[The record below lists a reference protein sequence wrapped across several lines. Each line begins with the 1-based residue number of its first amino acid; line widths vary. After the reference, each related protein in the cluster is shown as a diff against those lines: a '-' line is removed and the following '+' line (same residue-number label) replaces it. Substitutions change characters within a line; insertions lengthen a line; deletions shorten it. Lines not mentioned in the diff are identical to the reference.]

1 MIETRQS
8 EIGQLK
14 SVLLK
19 HVSEAFQNDLQIKE
33 QSKSL
38 NYTDQPDLTKANEEY
53 EAFVELLQ
61 SFDVELK
68 FLPMNSKTS
77 LDSIYVRD
85 ASIATNNGMII
96 CNMGKPQRSTETDFQ
111 HRYFQSSNIPVKG
124 VIESPGTIEGGDVAW
139 IDDTTLAVGRGYR
152 TNDAGIEQLRTLL
165 QDEAEVQV
173 YHLPHYKGPSDVFHL
188 MSMFSPIDK
197 DLAVVY
203 SPLMP
208 VPMRE
213 ELLRK
218 GIELVEVPDE
228 EFDSIGCNVLAIA
241 PRECIVVNGNPITK
255 SRLEAAGAIVHV
267 YEGDEITKKGNGG
280 PTCLTR
286 PLVRLI

>member
-1 MIETRQS
+1 MIETHQS
-8 EIGQLK
+8 EFGQLK

-19 HVSEAFQNDLQIKE
+19 HVSEAFHNDLQIKE

-38 NYTDQPDLTKANEEY
+38 NYVDEPDLLKAKEEY
-53 EAFVELLQ
+53 DAFVELLQ
-61 SFDVELK
+61 SFEIELQ
-68 FLPMNSKTS
+68 FLPGNNGTS

-85 ASIATNNGMII
+85 ASIATDNGMIL
-96 CNMGKPQRSTETDFQ
+96 CNMGKPQRSTEPDFQ
-111 HRYFQSSNIPVKG
+111 DKYFQSIGIRVKG
-124 VIESPGTIEGGDVAW
+124 VIESPGMIEGGDVAW

-188 MSMFSPIDK
+188 MSVFSPIDK

-255 SRLEAAGAIVHV
+255 SRLEAAGANVYI

-286 PLVRLI
+286 PLVRLV

>member
-1 MIETRQS
+1 MIETYQS
-8 EIGQLK
+8 EFGQLK

-19 HVSEAFQNDLQIKE
+19 HVSEAFQNELKIKE
-33 QSKSL
+33 QSQSL
-38 NYTDQPDLTKANEEY
+38 NYIGEPDLVKAKEEY

-61 SFDVELK
+61 SFDVGLK
-68 FLPMNSKTS
+68 FLPGNNETS

-85 ASIATNNGMII
+85 ASIATDNGMII
-96 CNMGKPQRSTETDFQ
+96 CNMGKPQRSTETEY
-111 HRYFQSSNIPVKG
+111 HNKYLLSSNIPVRG

-139 IDDTTLAVGRGYR
+139 IDETTLAVGRGYR
-152 TNDAGIEQLRTLL
+152 TNDAGIEQLRTLIP
-165 QDEAEVQV
+165 DEVELLV
-173 YHLPHYKGPSDVFHL
+173 YHLPHYKGPYDVFHL
-188 MSMFSPIDK
+188 MSVYSPVDK

-213 ELLRK
+213 ELLRR
-218 GIELVEVPDE
+218 GVELVEVPDE
-228 EFDSIGCNVLAIA
+228 EFETIGCNVLAVA
-241 PRECIVVNGNPITK
+241 PRECIVVKGNPITK
-255 SRLEAAGAIVHV
+255 SRLEAARANVHV
-267 YEGDEITKKGNGG
+267 YDGDEISKKGNGG

>member
-8 EIGQLK
+8 ESGQLK

-19 HVSEAFQNDLQIKE
+19 HVNEAFQSDLKIKE
-33 QSKSL
+33 QSQSL
-38 NYTDQPDLTKANEEY
+38 NYKNEPDLVKAKEEY
-53 EAFVELLQ
+53 EAFVKLLQ

-68 FLPMNSKTS
+68 FLPGNSETS

-96 CNMGKPQRSTETDFQ
+96 CNMGKPQRSTETKY
-111 HRYFQSSNIPVKG
+111 HNKYFISSNIPVKG
-124 VIESPGTIEGGDVAW
+124 VIKSPGTIEGGDVVW
-139 IDDTTLAVGRGYR
+139 IDETTLAVGRGYR

-165 QDEAEVQV
+165 QDEAELLV

-188 MSMFSPIDK
+188 MSVYSPVDK

-208 VPMRE
+208 IPMRE
-213 ELLRK
+213 ELLRR
-218 GIELVEVPDE
+218 GIELVEVPDK
-228 EFDSIGCNVLAIA
+228 EFESIGCNVLAVA
-241 PRECIVVNGNPITK
+241 PRECIVVKGNPITK
-255 SRLEAAGAIVHV
+255 SRLEDAGANVHV
-267 YEGDEITKKGNGG
+267 YNGDEISKKGNGG

-286 PLVRLI
+286 PLVRMI

>member
-8 EIGQLK
+8 ESGQLK

-19 HVSEAFQNDLQIKE
+19 HVNEAFQSDLKIKE
-33 QSKSL
+33 QSQSL
-38 NYTDQPDLTKANEEY
+38 NYKNEPDLVKAKEEY

-61 SFDVELK
+61 SFNVELK
-68 FLPMNSKTS
+68 FLPGNDETS

-96 CNMGKPQRSTETDFQ
+96 CNMGKPQRSTETEY
-111 HRYFQSSNIPVKG
+111 HNKYFISSNIPVNG
-124 VIESPGTIEGGDVAW
+124 VIKSPGTIEGGDVAW
-139 IDDTTLAVGRGYR
+139 IDETTLAVGRGYR
-152 TNDAGIEQLRTLL
+152 TNDAGIEQLRTLI
-165 QDEAEVQV
+165 QDEAELLV

-188 MSMFSPIDK
+188 MSVSSPVDK

-213 ELLRK
+213 ELLRR

-228 EFDSIGCNVLAIA
+228 EFESIGCNVLTVA

-255 SRLEAAGAIVHV
+255 SRLEAAGANVHV
-267 YEGDEITKKGNGG
+267 YNGDEISKKGNGG

-286 PLVRLI
+286 PLIRLI

>member
-1 MIETRQS
+1 MIETHQS
-8 EIGQLK
+8 EFGRLK

-19 HVSEAFQNDLQIKE
+19 HASDAFRNDLQIKH
-33 QSKSL
+33 QSQML
-38 NYTDQPDLTKANEEY
+38 NYLKEPNLVKAKEEY
-53 EAFVELLQ
+53 EAFIELLK
-61 SFDVELK
+61 SFDVELN
-68 FLPMNSKTS
+68 FLPGNKETS

-85 ASIATNNGMII
+85 ASIATNKGMII
-96 CNMGKPQRSTETDFQ
+96 CNMGKPQRSTETEY
-111 HRYFQSSNIPVKG
+111 HNKYFQSSDIPIKG

-139 IDDTTLAVGRGYR
+139 IDETTLAVGRGYR
-152 TNDAGIEQLRTLL
+152 TNDAGIEQLKALI

-188 MSMFSPIDK
+188 MSVYSPVDK

-213 ELLRK
+213 ELLRRSV
-218 GIELVEVPDE
+218 ELVEVPDE
-228 EFDSIGCNVLAIA
+228 EFESMGCNVLAVA
-241 PRECIVVNGNPITK
+241 PKECIMVKGNPVIK
-255 SRLEAAGAIVHV
+255 SRLVAAGANVHV
-267 YEGDEITKKGNGG
+267 YDGEEISKKGNGG

>member
-8 EIGQLK
+8 ESGQLK

-19 HVSEAFQNDLQIKE
+19 HVNEAFQSDLKIKE
-33 QSKSL
+33 QSQSL
-38 NYTDQPDLTKANEEY
+38 NYKNEPDLVKAKEEY

-61 SFDVELK
+61 SFDVDLK
-68 FLPMNSKTS
+68 FLPGNNETS

-96 CNMGKPQRSTETDFQ
+96 CNMGKPQRSTETEY
-111 HRYFQSSNIPVKG
+111 HNKYFISSNIPVNG
-124 VIESPGTIEGGDVAW
+124 VIKSPGTIEGGDVAW
-139 IDDTTLAVGRGYR
+139 IDETTLAVGRGYR
-152 TNDAGIEQLRTLL
+152 TNDAGIDQLRTLI
-165 QDEAEVQV
+165 QDEAELLV
-173 YHLPHYKGPSDVFHL
+173 YHSPHYKGPSDVFHL
-188 MSMFSPIDK
+188 MSVYSPVDK

-213 ELLRK
+213 ELLRR

-228 EFDSIGCNVLAIA
+228 EFESIGCNVLTVA

-255 SRLEAAGAIVHV
+255 SILRVSHDLYSKE
-267 YEGDEITKKGNGG
+267 
-280 PTCLTR
+280 
-286 PLVRLI
+286 

>member
-1 MIETRQS
+1 MIETCQS
-8 EIGQLK
+8 ESGQLK

-19 HVSEAFQNDLQIKE
+19 HVNEAFQSDLKIKE
-33 QSKSL
+33 QSQSL
-38 NYTDQPDLTKANEEY
+38 NYNNEPDLVKAKEEY

-61 SFDVELK
+61 SFNVELK
-68 FLPMNSKTS
+68 FLPGNDETS

-85 ASIATNNGMII
+85 ASIATENGMII
-96 CNMGKPQRSTETDFQ
+96 CNMGKPQRSTETEY
-111 HRYFQSSNIPVKG
+111 HNKYFISSNIPVNG
-124 VIESPGTIEGGDVAW
+124 VINSPGTIEGGDVAW
-139 IDDTTLAVGRGYR
+139 IDETTLAVGRGYR
-152 TNDAGIEQLRTLL
+152 TNDAGIEQLRTLI
-165 QDEAEVQV
+165 QDEAELLV

-188 MSMFSPIDK
+188 MSVCSPVDK

-203 SPLMP
+203 SSLMP

-213 ELLRK
+213 ELLRR

-228 EFDSIGCNVLAIA
+228 EFESIGCNVLTVA

-255 SRLEAAGAIVHV
+255 SRLEAAGANVHV
-267 YEGDEITKKGNGG
+267 YNGDEISKKGNGG

-286 PLVRLI
+286 PLIRLI